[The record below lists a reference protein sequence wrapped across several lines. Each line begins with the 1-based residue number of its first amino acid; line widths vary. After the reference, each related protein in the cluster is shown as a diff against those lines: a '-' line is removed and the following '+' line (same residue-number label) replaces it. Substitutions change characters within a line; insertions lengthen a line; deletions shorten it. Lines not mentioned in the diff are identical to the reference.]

1 MSARPRQTTIPLGP
15 LIAAIGAVLL
25 LVSLFLD
32 WYEGLT
38 GFTVFELVDIVLVV
52 CALLIVLQLA
62 GGMGLM
68 KPPASPVVSLLV
80 ALFALGVVLTQL
92 VNDPPAVAGGNGP
105 DRDIGIWLAVAGAL
119 LMATGAFLATAQHLA
134 RNRAAPH
141 GRRSGVARRSRC
153 GDGRRARPAGSQA
166 GRRAA
171 GDALSGRRYVAVV
184 GPGDA
189 RAAELDAAGTVGRE
203 LAAAGAVLVCGGLGG
218 VMEAACRGASEA
230 GGVSIGILPGSDR
243 GAANRFVEVAIPTGL
258 GEARNALVVRSAD
271 AVVAVGG
278 GYGTLSEIAFALK
291 AGKPVIGLG
300 SWEIEGVRAAES
312 PEQAVSAALGALT

>member
-38 GFTVFELVDIVLVV
+38 AFTVFELVDIVLVV
-52 CALLIVLQLA
+52 CTLLIVLQLA

-119 LMATGAFLATAQHLA
+119 LMATGAFLATANISLA
-134 RNRAAPH
+134 IEP
-141 GRRSGVARRSRC
+141 RRTDEAKGTRVDHDAETVAEP
-153 GDGRRARPAGSQA
+153 GGPARKPDDEPPAT
-166 GRRAA
+166 
-171 GDALSGRRYVAVV
+171 
-184 GPGDA
+184 P
-189 RAAELDAAGTVGRE
+189 
-203 LAAAGAVLVCGGLGG
+203 
-218 VMEAACRGASEA
+218 
-230 GGVSIGILPGSDR
+230 
-243 GAANRFVEVAIPTGL
+243 
-258 GEARNALVVRSAD
+258 
-271 AVVAVGG
+271 
-278 GYGTLSEIAFALK
+278 
-291 AGKPVIGLG
+291 
-300 SWEIEGVRAAES
+300 
-312 PEQAVSAALGALT
+312 